1 MTFEENLTRL
11 NDIVGQLEND
21 KLPLEKA
28 LELYKEGIDL
38 SVDCKKSLESAKL
51 SVKAMNGDNSDEC
64 WSLPA
69 QSLSFRVR

>member
-21 KLPLEKA
+21 KLPLEK
-28 LELYKEGIDL
+28 LYKEGIDL

-51 SVKAMNGDNSDEC
+51 SVKAMNGDNSDE
-64 WSLPA
+64 
-69 QSLSFRVR
+69 

>member
-1 MTFEENLTRL
+1 MSNERLFKMTFEENLTRL

-38 SVDCKKSLESAKL
+38 SVECKKSLESAKL
-51 SVKAMNGDNSDEC
+51 SVKAMNGDNSDE
-64 WSLPA
+64 
-69 QSLSFRVR
+69 

>member
-11 NDIVGQLEND
+11 NDIVGQFEND

-51 SVKAMNGDNSDEC
+51 SVKAMNGDNSNE
-64 WSLPA
+64 
-69 QSLSFRVR
+69 

>member
-21 KLPLEKA
+21 KLPLEKT

-51 SVKAMNGDNSDEC
+51 SVKAMNGDNSDE
-64 WSLPA
+64 
-69 QSLSFRVR
+69 

>member
-51 SVKAMNGDNSDEC
+51 SVKAMNGANSDE
-64 WSLPA
+64 
-69 QSLSFRVR
+69 

>member
-38 SVDCKKSLESAKL
+38 SVDCKKSLESAKH
-51 SVKAMNGDNSDEC
+51 SVKAMNGDNSDE
-64 WSLPA
+64 
-69 QSLSFRVR
+69 

>member
-11 NDIVGQLEND
+11 SDIVGQLEND

-51 SVKAMNGDNSDEC
+51 SVKAMNGDNSDE
-64 WSLPA
+64 
-69 QSLSFRVR
+69 

>member
-11 NDIVGQLEND
+11 NDIVGQREND

-51 SVKAMNGDNSDEC
+51 SVKAMNGDNSDE
-64 WSLPA
+64 
-69 QSLSFRVR
+69 

>member
-21 KLPLEKA
+21 KLPIEKA

-51 SVKAMNGDNSDEC
+51 SVKAMNGDNSNE
-64 WSLPA
+64 
-69 QSLSFRVR
+69 

>member
-11 NDIVGQLEND
+11 NDIVSQLEND

-51 SVKAMNGDNSDEC
+51 SVKAMNGDNSNE
-64 WSLPA
+64 
-69 QSLSFRVR
+69 

>member
-38 SVDCKKSLESAKL
+38 SVECKKSLESAKP
-51 SVKAMNGDNSDEC
+51 MNGDNSDE
-64 WSLPA
+64 
-69 QSLSFRVR
+69 

>member
-1 MTFEENLTRL
+1 MTFEENLIRL

-28 LELYKEGIDL
+28 LELYQEGIDL

-51 SVKAMNGDNSDEC
+51 SVKAMNGDNSDE
-64 WSLPA
+64 
-69 QSLSFRVR
+69 

>member
-11 NDIVGQLEND
+11 NDIVSQLEND

-28 LELYKEGIDL
+28 MELYKEGIDL

-51 SVKAMNGDNSDEC
+51 SVKAMNGDNSNE
-64 WSLPA
+64 
-69 QSLSFRVR
+69 

>member
-28 LELYKEGIDL
+28 LALYKEGIDL

-51 SVKAMNGDNSDEC
+51 SVEAMNGDNSDE
-64 WSLPA
+64 
-69 QSLSFRVR
+69 

>member
-11 NDIVGQLEND
+11 NDIVVQLEND

-51 SVKAMNGDNSDEC
+51 SVKAMNGDNSDE
-64 WSLPA
+64 
-69 QSLSFRVR
+69 

>member
-21 KLPLEKA
+21 KRPLEKA

-51 SVKAMNGDNSDEC
+51 SVKAMNGDNSDE
-64 WSLPA
+64 
-69 QSLSFRVR
+69 

>member
-1 MTFEENLTRL
+1 MTFEENLARL

-51 SVKAMNGDNSDEC
+51 SVKAMNGDNSNE
-64 WSLPA
+64 
-69 QSLSFRVR
+69 

>member
-11 NDIVGQLEND
+11 NDIVCQLEND
-21 KLPLEKA
+21 KLPLETA

-51 SVKAMNGDNSDEC
+51 SVKAMNGDNSDE
-64 WSLPA
+64 
-69 QSLSFRVR
+69 

>member
-28 LELYKEGIDL
+28 LELYKEGLDL

-51 SVKAMNGDNSDEC
+51 SVKAMNGDNSDE
-64 WSLPA
+64 
-69 QSLSFRVR
+69 

>member
-21 KLPLEKA
+21 KLPLENA

-51 SVKAMNGDNSDEC
+51 SVKAMNGDNSDE
-64 WSLPA
+64 
-69 QSLSFRVR
+69 

>member
-51 SVKAMNGDNSDEC
+51 SVNAMNGDNSNE
-64 WSLPA
+64 
-69 QSLSFRVR
+69 

>member
-28 LELYKEGIDL
+28 LGLYKEGIDL

-51 SVKAMNGDNSDEC
+51 SVKAMNGDNSDE
-64 WSLPA
+64 
-69 QSLSFRVR
+69 

>member
-38 SVDCKKSLESAKL
+38 SVDCKKSLESVKL
-51 SVKAMNGDNSDEC
+51 SVKAMNGDNSNE
-64 WSLPA
+64 
-69 QSLSFRVR
+69 

>member
-51 SVKAMNGDNSDEC
+51 SVKAMNGDNSNE
-64 WSLPA
+64 
-69 QSLSFRVR
+69 

>member
-51 SVKAMNGDNSDEC
+51 PVKAMNGDNSDE
-64 WSLPA
+64 
-69 QSLSFRVR
+69 

>member
-21 KLPLEKA
+21 KLPLEKV

-51 SVKAMNGDNSDEC
+51 SVKAMNGDNSDE
-64 WSLPA
+64 
-69 QSLSFRVR
+69 

>member
-28 LELYKEGIDL
+28 LALYKEGIDL
-38 SVDCKKSLESAKL
+38 SVDCKKNLESAKL
-51 SVKAMNGDNSDEC
+51 SVKAMNGDNSDE
-64 WSLPA
+64 
-69 QSLSFRVR
+69 

>member
-11 NDIVGQLEND
+11 KDIVGQLEND
-21 KLPLEKA
+21 KLTLEKA

-51 SVKAMNGDNSDEC
+51 SVKAMNGDNSDE
-64 WSLPA
+64 
-69 QSLSFRVR
+69 

>member
-11 NDIVGQLEND
+11 NDIVDQLEND

-38 SVDCKKSLESAKL
+38 SVDCKKNLESAKL
-51 SVKAMNGDNSDEC
+51 SVKAMNGDNSDE
-64 WSLPA
+64 
-69 QSLSFRVR
+69 

>member
-38 SVDCKKSLESAKL
+38 SVDCKKSLESATL
-51 SVKAMNGDNSDEC
+51 SVKAMNGDNSDE
-64 WSLPA
+64 
-69 QSLSFRVR
+69 

>member
-21 KLPLEKA
+21 KLPLEEA

-51 SVKAMNGDNSDEC
+51 SVKAMNGDNSDE
-64 WSLPA
+64 
-69 QSLSFRVR
+69 

>member
-28 LELYKEGIDL
+28 LELYKEGIEL

-51 SVKAMNGDNSDEC
+51 SVKAMNGDNSDE
-64 WSLPA
+64 
-69 QSLSFRVR
+69 

>member
-28 LELYKEGIDL
+28 LALYKEGIDR
-38 SVDCKKSLESAKL
+38 STAKKALK
-51 SVKAMNGDNSDEC
+51 V
-64 WSLPA
+64 
-69 QSLSFRVR
+69 QSFP

>member
-28 LELYKEGIDL
+28 LALYNEGIDL

-51 SVKAMNGDNSDEC
+51 SVKAMNGDNSDE
-64 WSLPA
+64 
-69 QSLSFRVR
+69 

>member
-38 SVDCKKSLESAKL
+38 SVDCKKSLESAKF
-51 SVKAMNGDNSDEC
+51 SVKAMNGDNSDE
-64 WSLPA
+64 
-69 QSLSFRVR
+69 

>member
-11 NDIVGQLEND
+11 NDIVGPLEND

-51 SVKAMNGDNSDEC
+51 SVKAMNGDNSDE
-64 WSLPA
+64 
-69 QSLSFRVR
+69 

>member
-28 LELYKEGIDL
+28 LELYKRDR
-38 SVDCKKSLESAKL
+38 SVCRLQKSLESAKL
-51 SVKAMNGDNSDEC
+51 SVKAMNGDNSDE
-64 WSLPA
+64 
-69 QSLSFRVR
+69 

>member
-11 NDIVGQLEND
+11 NVIVGQLEND

-38 SVDCKKSLESAKL
+38 SADCKKSLESAKL
-51 SVKAMNGDNSDEC
+51 SVKAMNGDNSDE
-64 WSLPA
+64 
-69 QSLSFRVR
+69 